1 MAFIIEAAGGASH
14 NGAGSV
20 LDCKVNAVDERT
32 VICLGS
38 KQEVVRSIAALAEVH

>member
-14 NGAGSV
+14 NGTSSV
-20 LDCKVNAVDERT
+20 LDCKVNAVEERT

-38 KQEVVRSIAALAEVH
+38 KQEVDRSIPALADAH